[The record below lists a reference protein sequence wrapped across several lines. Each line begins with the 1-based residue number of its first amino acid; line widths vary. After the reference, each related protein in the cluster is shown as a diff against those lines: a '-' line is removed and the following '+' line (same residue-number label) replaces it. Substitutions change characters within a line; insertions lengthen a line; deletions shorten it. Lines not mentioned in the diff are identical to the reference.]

1 MDSFLLA
8 HFTPEELP
16 VTAAIFAAGIALGV
30 LLGRTLIQ
38 GSVWQRPFARHR
50 RDT

>member
-16 VTAAIFAAGIALGV
+16 VTAAIFAAGIALGMI
-30 LLGRTLIQ
+30 LGRTVIQ
-38 GSVWQRPFARHR
+38 GSAWWRTFARPR